1 MDLEKYYKKFNFPA
15 ATTFLKQLK
24 NEEIKV
30 TKKEVDDFIKS
41 RTEQQQTTI
50 TSEKKNL
57 GNSCLLPLYK
67 WISLTYLSI
76 LETIKDIN
84 IYYVLLTYIVERYGR
99 IK

>member
-1 MDLEKYYKKFNFPA
+1 MDLEKYYKKYNFPA

-30 TKKEVDDFIKS
+30 TKKEVEDFIKS

-50 TSEKKNL
+50 TSEKK
-57 GNSCLLPLYK
+57 
-67 WISLTYLSI
+67 
-76 LETIKDIN
+76 KDLN
-84 IYYVLLTYIVERYGR
+84 IYYVLLMYIVERYGR